1 MLCIISKG
9 MVIKKLWKREK
20 RRRKER
26 AFESEVAFTSTD
38 TLLFFTWLW
47 ISEKMD
53 SFFFVPATVIA

>member
-1 MLCIISKG
+1 